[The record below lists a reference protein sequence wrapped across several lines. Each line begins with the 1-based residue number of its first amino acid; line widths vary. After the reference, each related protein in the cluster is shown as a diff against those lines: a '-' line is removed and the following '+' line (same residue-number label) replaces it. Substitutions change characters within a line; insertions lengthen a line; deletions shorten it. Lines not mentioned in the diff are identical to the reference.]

1 MVRLMRKG
9 PRGEEGLQIM
19 APFACTDTV
28 GLFHVDVKVKGS
40 STSSQAGAIVL
51 GVARALEKWDPE
63 VRKVLKP
70 EGFMRRDNRMVE
82 RKKYNQRKARKKF
95 QWNKR

>member
-1 MVRLMRKG
+1 MS
-9 PRGEEGLQIM
+9 
-19 APFACTDTV
+19 PFAITNTV
-28 GLFHVDVKVKGS
+28 GQFHVEVKVKGS

-63 VRKVLKP
+63 LRKLMKP
-70 EGFMRRDNRMVE
+70 GGFMRRDNRMVE